1 MKYEIQKHED
11 LSTQSWYGT
20 KFDSQ
25 MMFKDTWYKIDKVI
39 LDKYFE
45 IGNNGGS
52 YSLNFNSN
60 NLEKILNELNIKEE
74 DITYL
79 QDITEENGMRTTLT
93 ISKIEYMK
101 FNTKQTRD
109 EYTDY
114 LAPYFSAML

>member
-1 MKYEIQKHED
+1 MKYEIQKHEN

-20 KFDSQ
+20 QLDSQ
-25 MMFKDTWYKIDKVI
+25 MLFKDTWYKMDKSI

-52 YSLNFNSN
+52 YSLNFDSA
-60 NLEKILNELNIKEE
+60 NLEDILKELNISETSIK
-74 DITYL
+74 YL
-79 QDITEENGMRTTLT
+79 QDITEEGGMRHTYTVT
-93 ISKIEYMK
+93 KKEYLL